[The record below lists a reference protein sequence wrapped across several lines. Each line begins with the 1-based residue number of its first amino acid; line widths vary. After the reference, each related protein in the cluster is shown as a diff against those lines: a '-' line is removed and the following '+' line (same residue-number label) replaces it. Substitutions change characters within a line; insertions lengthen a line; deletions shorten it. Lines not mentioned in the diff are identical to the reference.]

1 MAKEKQDWKDSL
13 RSAQQEG
20 DRQDD
25 RDNTREKKVK
35 SRIMYQKRKLDKDVR
50 KYTNNA
56 NPINSRAI
64 GRIGRSHGF
73 HVTGTLHR
81 EN

>member
-1 MAKEKQDWKDSL
+1 MEDKHGRLAAALQAAESE
-13 RSAQQEG
+13 RS
-20 DRQDD
+20 RQDD
-25 RDNTREKKVK
+25 RDNQREKKVR

-50 KYTNNA
+50 KYTSNA

-73 HVTGTLHR
+73 YVTGTLSR